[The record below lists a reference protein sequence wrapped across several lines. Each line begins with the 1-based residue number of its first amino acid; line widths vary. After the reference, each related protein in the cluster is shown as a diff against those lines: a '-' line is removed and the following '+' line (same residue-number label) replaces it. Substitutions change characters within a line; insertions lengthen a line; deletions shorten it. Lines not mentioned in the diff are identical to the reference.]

1 MTSANMQG
9 NQLQSMQ
16 LVWHQRKAALNAR
29 MAALDPTDTAALE
42 RINADCAMLQ
52 TMAMSMRSQETVQ
65 SAH

>member
-1 MTSANMQG
+1 MTSATVQG
-9 NQLQSMQ
+9 GQLQSLQ

-42 RINADCAMLQ
+42 SINADCALLQ
-52 TMAMSMRSQETVQ
+52 TMAMSMRNQETVQ